1 MISLKQFHYFFIF
14 VSILISGYYGMFEM
28 TTPSSPGF
36 ISNLFA
42 GISFSLL
49 LLVLFFMALL
59 SLKCSKN
66 INNE

>member
-42 GISFSLL
+42 GISFIITVGLIFYGFT
-49 LLVLFFMALL
+49 VIKMF
-59 SLKCSKN
+59 KKYK
-66 INNE
+66 

>member
-42 GISFSLL
+42 GISFAITVSLIFYGFT
-49 LLVLFFMALL
+49 VIKMF
-59 SLKCSKN
+59 KKYK
-66 INNE
+66 